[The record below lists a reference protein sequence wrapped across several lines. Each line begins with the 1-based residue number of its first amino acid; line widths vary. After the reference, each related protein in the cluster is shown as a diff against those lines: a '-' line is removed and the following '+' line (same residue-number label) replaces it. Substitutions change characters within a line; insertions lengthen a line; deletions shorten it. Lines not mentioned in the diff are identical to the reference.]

1 MSESIQP
8 PLGSREERIA
18 YNEAWC
24 RNLNERMAKWMGSG
38 VSTEG
43 FRCECWRVGCEE
55 RIQLSGEE
63 WREVRS
69 QANRF
74 AVAPEHIAADL
85 EAVVKEYPHLWL
97 IEKRGEAGGVVE
109 KLGLAKAALANPLG
123 ARYCEDDGR
132 SRCGNDRRAA
142 ACP

>member
-1 MSESIQP
+1 MSSFQP
-8 PLGSREERIA
+8 PLGSRQERIA

-24 RNLNERMAKWMGSG
+24 RDLNERMANWVTSG
-38 VSTEG
+38 PSAEG

-74 AVAPEHIAADL
+74 AVAPEHVAADL
-85 EAVVKEYPHLWL
+85 EAVIREYPHFWL
-97 IEKRGEAGGVVE
+97 IEKHGKAGEVAK
-109 KLGLAKAALANPLG
+109 KLA
-123 ARYCEDDGR
+123 
-132 SRCGNDRRAA
+132 
-142 ACP
+142 